1 MCRILKP
8 QALESSITES
18 PKSLIF
24 TSAPSWPWWFMW
36 VSCSASKTKS
46 SAFGWA

>member
-1 MCRILKP
+1 MCKILKQ

-24 TSAPSWPWWFMW
+24 TS
-36 VSCSASKTKS
+36 VLC
-46 SAFGWA
+46 GLGGLVG